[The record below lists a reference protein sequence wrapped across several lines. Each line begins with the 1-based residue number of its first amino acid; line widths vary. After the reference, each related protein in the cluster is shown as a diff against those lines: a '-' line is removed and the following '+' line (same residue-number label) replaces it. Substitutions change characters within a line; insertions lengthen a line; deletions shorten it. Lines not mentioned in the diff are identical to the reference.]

1 MSSARQCRLC
11 EGRSLS
17 PLLKLNDLPVSH
29 YLRKGPDDPD
39 PRFSIGF
46 AACEACGLLQIV
58 DPVPADLIYADADTY
73 TTGFQK
79 PRHLDD
85 LITTAIARQDPCRAI
100 DVGCND
106 GSLMEALRR
115 AGYVDVVGL
124 EPNPV
129 AAKMARRKGF
139 RVHDGFLTKQLATE
153 IVANGGEFQ
162 TVYLRHVVEHVDDL
176 GDFFAGIRTLLRPD
190 GVLVLELPE
199 VEEAFALGSPAI
211 LWEEHVSYCTQALA
225 AYLLERFGFEVLDR
239 RHYVFGGGS
248 IAFVAR
254 RKEMPPLATVRRP
267 DPRPTLELLQA
278 FSGRMR
284 HQATEVN
291 GLVMLARASGYR
303 VVVYGA
309 APRSCM
315 VVAVSGITEMIDF
328 VADDREDI
336 HDRLMP
342 GTQRFILPS
351 TKALNSAGSRVL
363 CLLGVGCENEFKVR
377 ARVGAATDAEVV
389 FVSLLPPRDP
399 LASLAEAR
407 RLINADRSEG
417 SPEK

>member
-11 EGRSLS
+11 EGSSLS
-17 PLLKLNDLPVSH
+17 PLLKLSDLPISH

-46 AACEACGLLQIV
+46 EACEACGLLQIV
-58 DPVPADLIYADADTY
+58 DPVPADLIYAEADTY

-85 LITTAIARQDPCRAI
+85 LITTAIARQDPGRAI

-115 AGYVDVVGL
+115 AGYVDVVGV

-129 AAKMARRKGF
+129 AAEMARKKGF
-139 RVHDGFLTKQLATE
+139 PVHDGFLTKELATG
-153 IVANGGEFQ
+153 IVADGGKFE

-176 GDFFAGIRTLLRPD
+176 GEFFTGIRTLLQPD

-225 AYLLERFGFEVLDR
+225 AYLLERFGFEILDR

-254 RKEMPPLATVRRP
+254 RKEMPPLPTVRRP
-267 DPRPTLELLQA
+267 DPGPTLELLQA
-278 FSGRMR
+278 FVGRMR
-284 HQATEVN
+284 RQVTEMN
-291 GLVMLARASGYR
+291 GLVAFARSSGYR
-303 VVVYGA
+303 VVAYGA

-315 VVAVSGITEMIDF
+315 VVSVCGLAEMIDF
-328 VADDREDI
+328 VADDREDL

-342 GTQRFILPS
+342 GTQRLILPS
-351 TKALNSAGSRVL
+351 AKAVNAAGSRLL

-377 ARVGAATDAEVV
+377 ARVQAATDAKVV

-407 RLINADRSEG
+407 RLIDADR
-417 SPEK
+417 K